1 MDLYGESLES
11 VLDFLKILYT
21 FKTKNKE
28 WKNNYKYKQKEQS
41 LIKLLLKCYYSN
53 QNFSANGPF

>member
-21 FKTKNKE
+21 LKTINKE
-28 WKNNYKYKQKEQS
+28 WKNN
-41 LIKLLLKCYYSN
+41 
-53 QNFSANGPF
+53 